1 MKKQLAKQKRG
12 VFSTGA
18 SGCGGG
24 SSEVRRRRCPPACRA
39 LPRALPADALR

>member
-24 SSEVRRRRCPPACRA
+24 SSEVRCIAWR
-39 LPRALPADALR
+39 LRLAPQRSAAGSLHV